1 MNVPSRTPLS
11 PFPSPSPFPVSP
23 DQHGKAVQMI
33 SFYRLHP
40 HPPCFSLPFF
50 AWRQEGREGREG
62 RGARG
67 ARGGRAVV
75 DLWW

>member
-11 PFPSPSPFPVSP
+11 PFPSPFPVSP

-75 DLWW
+75 DLSW